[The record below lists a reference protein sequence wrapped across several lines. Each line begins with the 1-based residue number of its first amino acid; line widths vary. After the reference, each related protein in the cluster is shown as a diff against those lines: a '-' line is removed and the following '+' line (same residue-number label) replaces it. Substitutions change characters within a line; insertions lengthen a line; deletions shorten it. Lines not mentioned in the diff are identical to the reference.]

1 MSENHSF
8 RLPSHKGV
16 ADRADLPALLADPTG
31 AAEVPVE
38 HVPALLGDLER
49 LKATLWARLFP
60 QGNGH
65 AKSDR
70 EPPYTLTEAAGLLLK
85 SPAWLRR
92 QAKVG
97 SIPCAQKVG
106 KSWVFPRELFD
117 RFRQR
122 REVG

>member
-1 MSENHSF
+1 MI
-8 RLPSHKGV
+8 
-16 ADRADLPALLADPTG
+16 DRPDLAALLADPAR

-49 LKATLWARLFP
+49 LRATLWARLFP
-60 QGNGH
+60 QGNDH

-70 EPPYTLTEAAGLLLK
+70 EPPYTLTEAAALLLK
-85 SPAWLRR
+85 SPPWLRR
-92 QAKVG
+92 QAKAGTV
-97 SIPCAQKVG
+97 PCARKVG

>member
-1 MSENHSF
+1 MFEVQYLRSRCGSWWIASATPKRRRWRTTCDIAAPLAALERAARETS
-8 RLPSHKGV
+8 P
-16 ADRADLPALLADPTG
+16 AD
-31 AAEVPVE
+31 
-38 HVPALLGDLER
+38 VPALLGDLER

-92 QAKVG
+92 QAKAG
-97 SIPCAQKVG
+97 SIPSAQKVG
-106 KSWVFPRELFD
+106 KS
-117 RFRQR
+117 
-122 REVG
+122 